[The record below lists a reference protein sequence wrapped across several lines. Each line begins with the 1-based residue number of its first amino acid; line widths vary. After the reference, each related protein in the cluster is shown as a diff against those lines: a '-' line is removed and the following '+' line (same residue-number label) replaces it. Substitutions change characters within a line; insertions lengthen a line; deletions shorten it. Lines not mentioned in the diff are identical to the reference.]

1 MECKYNGSDRRLDY
15 LFNNA
20 NHVEVDPIQTA
31 GNPVAD
37 ITIDGETTRL
47 YAPAGGGGTDVEANP
62 VGTPTADLDT
72 IRIGQVVYDIP
83 GRGGSGGG
91 QYICDVLYDNS
102 SLPAPQSGTANTT
115 RQYTL
120 TESISNYDAVVV
132 TCMGEHTVAGS
143 GGEGGSIFI
152 VKDDYDIGGDTWRR
166 EINNSWG
173 SDVKTF
179 LFGFPTDTT
188 IETHGGRS
196 RSGNEPMLYKVYGL
210 NFGQTAHQYSTSEK
224 IVGTWIDGS
233 AVYEKTIHLN
243 GPYGPGNQSI
253 NHNISNL
260 EKIVSMEAYCYYDG
274 TDERLHL
281 PYISLNTNY
290 NLGFSNVNSTRFMLY
305 IGSGFVSVENIDVT
319 FRYTKSS

>member
-1 MECKYNGSDRRLDY
+1 MIQRYNGSDRRMTY
-15 LFNNA
+15 LFDNA

-47 YAPAGGGGTDVEANP
+47 YAPQGGGGTDVEANP

-72 IRIGQVVYDIP
+72 IRIGQVIYGLPGGYTYLPVIYSEQEHEIGVWTDGKPLYQKSIHFSSPVTVAKYGTSGTTIATIANIEQIVSSTYSTFQNGSSNEEKSLMFWIENNDIKASDMFSHQYCNSQFTDFTFQYTKTTDWP
-83 GRGGSGGG
+83 GSGTWTP
-91 QYICDVLYDNS
+91 D
-102 SLPAPQSGTANTT
+102 
-115 RQYTL
+115 
-120 TESISNYDAVVV
+120 
-132 TCMGEHTVAGS
+132 GE
-143 GGEGGSIFI
+143 
-152 VKDDYDIGGDTWRR
+152 Y
-166 EINNSWG
+166 
-173 SDVKTF
+173 
-179 LFGFPTDTT
+179 
-188 IETHGGRS
+188 
-196 RSGNEPMLYKVYGL
+196 
-210 NFGQTAHQYSTSEK
+210 AHHYSTSEK

-281 PYISLNTNY
+281 PYISLNANY

-305 IGSGFVSVENIDVT
+305 IGSGFVSVENIDIT